1 MGEFHDAVSTLLE
14 AFSRGIAM
22 IKTQRGRR
30 KQENLPLDS
39 TRKKAETH
47 LSRSLKKNKV
57 TVKDAYGR
65 ELLQVGPG
73 FAEGDGR
80 LPSVVVREY
89 S

>member
-14 AFSRGIAM
+14 AFSRGIAI

-39 TRKKAETH
+39 THKKAETH
-47 LSRSLKKNKV
+47 LSKSLKKNKV
-57 TVKDAYGR
+57 TVKGAYGR
-65 ELLQVGPG
+65 ELSQVGPG
-73 FAEGDGR
+73 FAEGDGK
-80 LPSVVVREY
+80 LSGVVWQEY